1 MGDVRIFRIN
11 EKKNRVAMEVNRTLL
26 QTVRILH
33 ELAALLPHEPG
44 AGTDGW
50 ETYQVL
56 YAVPSTAM
64 SGLAL

>member
-1 MGDVRIFRIN
+1 
-11 EKKNRVAMEVNRTLL
+11 MEVNRTLL